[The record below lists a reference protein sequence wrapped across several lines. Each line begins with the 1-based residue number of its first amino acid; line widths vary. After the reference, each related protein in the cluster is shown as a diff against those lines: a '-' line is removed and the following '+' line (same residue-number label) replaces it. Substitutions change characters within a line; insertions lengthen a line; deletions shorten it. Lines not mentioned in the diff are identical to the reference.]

1 MPRGECLVLLTYGVG
16 LDTGKPQ
23 SSCSGFK
30 IQYLASKYYLL
41 LVATSSKH
49 FSCLCN
55 ILNPYYGVA
64 GRIWEKNAERR
75 ETRKKRIQWKHTAKI
90 TGVPDCFPYIY

>member
-1 MPRGECLVLLTYGVG
+1 MPREECLVFLTYGVG

-41 LVATSSKH
+41 LVAMSNKG
-49 FSCLCN
+49 FSCLYN
-55 ILNPYYGVA
+55 IINPY
-64 GRIWEKNAERR
+64 
-75 ETRKKRIQWKHTAKI
+75 
-90 TGVPDCFPYIY
+90 